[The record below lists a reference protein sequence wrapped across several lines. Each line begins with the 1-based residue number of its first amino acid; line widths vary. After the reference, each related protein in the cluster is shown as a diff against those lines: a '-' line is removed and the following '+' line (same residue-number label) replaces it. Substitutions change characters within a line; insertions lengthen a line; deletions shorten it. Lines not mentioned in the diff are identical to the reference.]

1 MIYKA
6 IKINN
11 TAVSN
16 RINKYRILMLVLM
29 TTSVFLMN
37 TGVGVAE
44 DVTGNG
50 SYDIIIASENF
61 LQNTLDLTLNEIYEE
76 TEGEDVLNLEN
87 QYEIR
92 IKDINKGFSQ
102 YRIQLALEKN
112 NVELDNKIIE
122 TGRKYSWYDD
132 ENHITFTAKVF
143 IGTRT
148 VVVFFE
154 NVNQIF
160 NGDTLINN
168 ENFTIIYSGLS
179 SGSLNTDD
187 NNNIERFTTLNEN
200 VLQSSNFP
208 PASGY
213 SQEFLKENYSLTLLE
228 LDVDGNEAWISLS
241 KNGGEVDS
249 KVLRVGDSYN
259 YNSLLSFKLDNV
271 FAGTSSNYLEISN
284 IYQYSEID
292 SSVIVQNESALLL
305 IGLTGN
311 FILTGGGLEW
321 QLEENYTLHGIDID
335 IADHSREAMLLI
347 TKEGTHVDYAIIN
360 VGDSY
365 TYYKNGNLIITADLE
380 NIFSGEGG
388 VSLARLNHVYQ
399 YSEDTGEILLNDAIH
414 LYSVG
419 NTREVEWQLD
429 QNYSLSAMD
438 IDSKDTPRQVWL
450 RLKKDRNTLEDKFLH
465 SGDNAIFYNS
475 GTKIL
480 DLNVGTIFDGKEAD
494 LVFISD
500 VYQYSE
506 TNENDIL
513 LENEPHLFIFG
524 SATGN
529 DWQLYEN
536 YTLSFMDIDIKRN
549 PSQVW
554 LRMKKNGVPVYDNVV
569 AQSEE
574 YRFYN
579 NSVLLF
585 EGYIKS
591 VFGGR
596 YLDMLT
602 LTNANQ
608 YSELDSTPLI
618 EDTTY
623 TFYPENVEHL
633 MELNEKL
640 SLDENYTMVPV
651 DIQVYHET
659 LWLRLYKGDEMV
671 DEVILLEGQDYSYY
685 SSSREIIS
693 TKLATIFSGMNV
705 DLIKLKDLYQYSE
718 VDGSLLMHIDDILL
732 RLGHYSAPGAPT
744 ITSSEPTTFISD
756 DVGVSRKFTIFMNQ
770 SVDVNWYLN
779 GTEIQFNES
788 VSNAEYTNTSASA
801 GTWIISAVA
810 NNANGIAMQNWTW
823 TVMAKSELP
832 VHNINTGENF
842 LTIQAA
848 IDNSSPGDEI
858 HVDSGTYYENVVVN
872 KALILLG
879 ERNLT
884 TTIDGNGSEMVVE
897 VVANE
902 VVIEGFRI
910 QNGSNGINVTSSYN
924 TLIGNTVLNNS
935 NTGILLYYS
944 SNNNTLNSN
953 TVLNNFN
960 TGIWLGGSSNNTL
973 IGNKVLNNSNGI
985 LLYYSSNNTLSGN
998 TASNNS
1004 LYGIVL
1010 YYSSNNNMLIGNTA
1024 SNNSITGIWL
1034 HYLSNNNTLFNNTVS
1049 NNSITGIIL
1058 YSSSNNNTLIGNTVS
1073 KSSSGIDLHYSSHNI
1088 LCQNNLFGNT
1098 DQNAND
1104 YDGNNQWYWGTKG
1117 NYYSDYTGTDSNG
1130 DGIGDT
1136 PYNISGGAG
1145 AQDLYPLMQPWNE
1158 EASEFI
1164 SIGSVKAPTNSTIT
1178 IPVSVAKITNISGI
1192 SFDLLYNSS
1201 VAIVSNVST
1210 NESFI
1215 GSSVTQNIDNT
1226 IGITRIVLTNSNLIS
1241 SSAET
1246 PMIDITFSVTGGP
1259 GSSTY
1264 LDLQNVEFSDS
1275 GFNPYTPAVVV
1286 DGQIT
1291 VGIKGD
1297 FNGNGRVDIGDVAK
1311 VAFMVAGKV
1320 PEDLHADFNGNGRV
1334 DIGDAAKIAF
1344 YLAGKVSE
1352 L

>member
-6 IKINN
+6 IKINY

-16 RINKYRILMLVLM
+16 RMNKHRILMLVLM
-29 TTSVFLMN
+29 TASVFLMN
-37 TGVGVAE
+37 AGVGVAE
-44 DVTGNG
+44 DVTGKD
-50 SYDIIIASENF
+50 SYDIIIANEIF
-61 LQNTLDLTLNEIYEE
+61 LQKSIDLTLNEIYEE
-76 TEGEDVLNLEN
+76 TENKDVLNLEN
-87 QYEIR
+87 QYRIR
-92 IKDINKGFSQ
+92 IKDINKDVSP
-102 YRIQLALEKN
+102 YRIWLALEKN
-112 NVELDNKIIE
+112 SIELDNKIIDIE
-122 TGRKYSWYDD
+122 QEYSWYNNED
-132 ENHITFTAKVF
+132 HITLNAKVF
-143 IGTRT
+143 VGTRN

-154 NVNQIF
+154 NVYQIS

-168 ENFTIIYSGLS
+168 ENFTIIYSGVS
-179 SGSLNTDD
+179 SGSLNTAD
-187 NNNIERFTTLNEN
+187 NNNIEGFTTLNEN
-200 VLQSSNFP
+200 VLQSSSFP

-213 SQEFLKENYSLTLLE
+213 SQEFLKENFSLKLLE

-618 EDTTY
+618 EDATY
-623 TFYPENVEHL
+623 TFYPENVEIL
-633 MELNEKL
+633 PNDRL
-640 SLDENYTMVPV
+640 SLDENYTIVPV
-651 DIQVYHET
+651 DIQRLYHPNSRYYHRNQS
-659 LWLRLYKGDEMV
+659 LWMRLYKDDVMV

-685 SSSREIIS
+685 NGGIKIIS
-693 TKLATIFSGMNV
+693 TKLATIFMGMNS
-705 DLIKLKDLYQYSE
+705 DLVKFEDLYQYSE
-718 VDGSLLMHIDDILL
+718 EDGSVLKYYDDILL
-732 RLGHYSAPGAPT
+732 RLGHYSAPGAPA
-744 ITSSEPTTFISD
+744 ITSFEPTTFISD

-902 VVIEGFRI
+902 VVIERFRI

-924 TLIGNTVLNNS
+924 M
-935 NTGILLYYS
+935 
-944 SNNNTLNSN
+944 
-953 TVLNNFN
+953 
-960 TGIWLGGSSNNTL
+960 L

-1073 KSSSGIDLHYSSHNI
+1073 NSSSGIDLHYSSHNI
-1088 LCQNNLFGNT
+1088 LYQNNLFGNT

-1104 YDGNNQWYWGTKG
+1104 YDGNNQWYWGTTG

-1158 EASEFI
+1158 EVSELI

-1178 IPVSVAKITNISGI
+1178 IPVSVANITNISGI

-1201 VAIVSNVST
+1201 VTIISNVSS

-1215 GSSVTQNIDNT
+1215 GSSITQNIDNT

-1241 SSAET
+1241 ALAET
-1246 PMIDITFSVTGGP
+1246 PVIDITFDVTGGS
-1259 GSSTY
+1259 GSSTA

-1275 GFNPYTPAVVV
+1275 EFNPYTPAVVV
-1286 DGQIT
+1286 DGEIR

-1297 FNGNGRVDIGDVAK
+1297 FNGNGRVDIGDAAK
-1311 VAFMVAGKV
+1311 VAFMVTVKV
-1320 PEDLHADFNGNGRV
+1320 PEDLNADFNKNGRV